1 MSSIDF
7 RFNHLS
13 DKDVYVP
20 LMHKVINISKNSNFT
35 TGDRFATVWSK
46 IFASWTTDEVI
57 ESMEEKEWV
66 LRYAGRCDVKE
77 IGNMGPRQAAVYK
90 QETRYW

>member
-1 MSSIDF
+1 MSNIDF

-13 DKDVYVP
+13 DKNVYVP
-20 LMHKVINISKNSNFT
+20 LMHKVTNISKNSNFT

-57 ESMEEKEWV
+57 MFIRLLVDK
-66 LRYAGRCDVKE
+66 
-77 IGNMGPRQAAVYK
+77 K
-90 QETRYW
+90 QQSSKK

>member
-1 MSSIDF
+1 MSNIDF

-46 IFASWTTDEVI
+46 IFASWTTDEVS
-57 ESMEEKEWV
+57 ETV
-66 LRYAGRCDVKE
+66 LSGINFVIYVGEND
-77 IGNMGPRQAAVYK
+77 RQH
-90 QETRYW
+90 TM